1 MLYGYDSDSD
11 IYVPP
16 KHRRSPDNP
25 YTLSQGEDGR
35 YWVSYKD
42 GSGNPVKQEIDR
54 SLFQCFLAWELRD
67 ISELN
72 EILNHRADDSFD
84 DLVPKY
90 VDVTKPSLVEQLLER
105 EEIRQLYIGIAKLPP
120 TQRRRVILYYFK
132 DMTYEEIAQ
141 QEGCSKSPVERSIRR
156 AIKKLQEFFSE
167 QGGNLPKKM
176 GNQ

>member
-72 EILNHRADDSFD
+72 EILNHRADESFD
-84 DLVPKY
+84 DLVPK
-90 VDVTKPSLVEQLLER
+90 
-105 EEIRQLYIGIAKLPP
+105 
-120 TQRRRVILYYFK
+120 
-132 DMTYEEIAQ
+132 
-141 QEGCSKSPVERSIRR
+141 
-156 AIKKLQEFFSE
+156 
-167 QGGNLPKKM
+167 
-176 GNQ
+176 